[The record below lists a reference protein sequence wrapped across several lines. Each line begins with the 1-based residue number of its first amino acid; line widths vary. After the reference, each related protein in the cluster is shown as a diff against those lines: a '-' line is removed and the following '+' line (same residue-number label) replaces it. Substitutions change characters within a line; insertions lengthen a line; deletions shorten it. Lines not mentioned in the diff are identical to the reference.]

1 MKKTVLITGANGG
14 IGQALCHAF
23 KAAGYFVIGS
33 DRVAG
38 TCYCDVFLQAD
49 VQQFCTNQQYRTEIV
64 DKVRWHLGDRGL
76 FALINN
82 AAIQLLNKTEDI
94 TLEQWHQTLDT
105 NLIAP
110 FILVQALLPDLE
122 KTKGSVVNIASVH
135 ATATK
140 PGFVCYATSK
150 AALVGLTKS
159 MAVDLGPRVRVN
171 AICPGAT
178 ATPMLL
184 AGFEGEEE
192 SFQQLSKMHPLERI
206 AEPEEIAQTALFLVS
221 WQASFIT
228 GAALSIDGGISAR
241 LHDPV

>member
-1 MKKTVLITGANGG
+1 
-14 IGQALCHAF
+14 
-23 KAAGYFVIGS
+23 
-33 DRVAG
+33 
-38 TCYCDVFLQAD
+38 
-49 VQQFCTNQQYRTEIV
+49 
-64 DKVRWHLGDRGL
+64 
-76 FALINN
+76 
-82 AAIQLLNKTEDI
+82 
-94 TLEQWHQTLDT
+94 
-105 NLIAP
+105 
-110 FILVQALLPDLE
+110 
-122 KTKGSVVNIASVH
+122 
-135 ATATK
+135 
-140 PGFVCYATSK
+140 
-150 AALVGLTKS
+150 